1 MTHETAQKEKRA
13 VALLSVLAAVGL
25 TAFKLVVGLLTNSL
39 GILAEAAHS
48 GLDLVAAAMT
58 YFAVRVSDKPADRSH
73 HFGHGKV
80 ENLSA
85 LFETLLLLATSGW
98 IIYEAVDRLFFHP
111 AQVEASFWAFV
122 VMGTSIIIDIN
133 RSRMLYRAAKK
144 YNSQALEADA
154 LHFSTDIWSS
164 GVVILGLIGVTIA
177 RFVPGLDWMHA
188 ADSIAALVVAVIV
201 IYVSGELGWRTIS
214 ALLDA
219 APKNMAGQIE
229 AAAAAIPGVANAH
242 AVRIRPSGAHWFID
256 MHITMDGNC
265 TLNEAHAATEKIEA
279 AVKEFVTMADVTV
292 HVEPV
297 DAGPEAPK
305 RRSTR
310 IGGGGKRC
318 G

>member
-1 MTHETAQKEKRA
+1 MTHETAQKEKRS

-58 YFAVRVSDKPADRSH
+58 YFAVRVSDKPADRTH

-98 IIYEAVDRLFFHP
+98 IIYEAVDRLFFNP
-111 AQVEASFWAFV
+111 ARVEASIWSFV
-122 VMGTSIIIDIN
+122 VMGTSIVIDIN
-133 RSRMLYRAAKK
+133 RSKMLYKAAKK

-164 GVVILGLIGVTIA
+164 AVVIVGLVGITLA
-177 RFVPGLDWMHA
+177 RFLPGLDWMHA

-201 IYVSGELGWRTIS
+201 IYISGELGWRTIA
-214 ALLDA
+214 ALLDS
-219 APKNMAGQIE
+219 APKGMAEKVEQ
-229 AAAAAIPGVANAH
+229 AAAAVPGVVDAH
-242 AVRIRPSGAHWFID
+242 AVRIRPSGANWFID
-256 MHITMDGNC
+256 MHITMDGEC
-265 TLNEAHAATEKIEA
+265 TLNEAHTATEKIEA
-279 AVKEFVTMADVTV
+279 AIQAFVATADVTV
-292 HVEPV
+292 HVEP
-297 DAGPEAPK
+297 AEKSP
-305 RRSTR
+305 RSARKST
-310 IGGGGKRC
+310 KK
-318 G
+318 